1 MLPRVK
7 IIFVDGY
14 AGASSNIT
22 LEFGLL
28 ASGVAV
34 VGKFLL
40 NKAYAITKLDDLAT
54 LGITSDVADVN
65 ANIYKTVKEFYTEA
79 KDGTKLWIYGALN
92 TVSMATLCDKD
103 GTHVKTLTT
112 SANGAIRTIMVSKV
126 DANGYAPVIL
136 NGLDSD
142 VYSAKTKAQ
151 LFGEWITDNRFAP
164 LFFVLPG
171 RHFSGDADALAN
183 LFEDNSNRVAIMIG
197 DTKAS
202 SSDAAVGIL
211 VGRLAAIPLR
221 RKLMRVLTG
230 KLNIDS
236 AFIGSDDASI
246 IDPTTIDSKGF
257 ITFRKHIGKAGYF
270 FTNDYL
276 ATDNTSDFSI
286 IPRRRVIDEA
296 YRLAYTKTIELL
308 GQEFDVTDNGCIPTA
323 VIKSIEND
331 IATYIEESLGEDI
344 AKNPDNPKD
353 TGVKVF
359 IDSTQNILTANG
371 FDYDL
376 AIRPFGY
383 ADYINVKL
391 HYSTQTI

>member
-7 IIFVDGY
+7 VIFVDGY
-14 AGASSNIT
+14 TGASSKVT

-28 ASGVAV
+28 ASAVAV
-34 VGKFLL
+34 AETFLL

-65 ANIYKTVKEFYTEA
+65 ANIYKTVKDFYTEA

-92 TVSMATLCDKD
+92 TVSMSSLCDKD
-103 GTHVKTLTT
+103 GTHVKALTT
-112 SANGAIRTIMVSKV
+112 AANGAIRTIMVSKV
-126 DANGYAPVIL
+126 DPNGYAPVIL
-136 NGLDSD
+136 DGLDSD

-151 LFGEWITDNRFAP
+151 MFGEWITENRFAP

-171 RHFSGDADALAN
+171 RHYAGNADALAN

-202 SSDAAVGIL
+202 SPDAAVGIL

-221 RKLMRVLTG
+221 RKLMRVMTG
-230 KLNIDS
+230 KLNIDN
-236 AFIGSDDASI
+236 AYIGADDASVV
-246 IDPTTIDSKGF
+246 DPTTIDSKGF

-276 ATDNTSDFSI
+276 ATDNTSDFSF

-296 YRLAYTKTIELL
+296 YRLAYIKTIEIL
-308 GQEFDVTDNGCIPTA
+308 GQEFEVNDDGCIPTA
-323 VIKSIEND
+323 IIKSIENE
-331 IATYIEESLGEDI
+331 IATYIETSLGEDI
-344 AKNPDNPKD
+344 AKNPDNPND
-353 TGVKVF
+353 TGVKVY
-359 IDSTQNILTANG
+359 IDSTQNILAENG
-371 FDYDL
+371 FEYDL
-376 AIRPFGY
+376 SIRPFGY
-383 ADYINVKL
+383 ADYIDVKL
-391 HYSTQTI
+391 HYSTQTV